1 MSSALSERPGSAP
14 PELPGSAPAELP
26 RSAPAELPRSPGR
39 RPGRLSGVAGW
50 VVLVIA
56 AVGVLFP
63 VYYAVVGSVMGPGD
77 LASYPPALFPHSLH
91 LENLRDVFT
100 VIPLGRQY
108 LNSVLQAGL
117 ITLSQLVTSVLAAY
131 AFAFLPLRWRAGIF
145 GIMIATL
152 MVPWESI
159 ILPNYLLISSWG
171 LANTLPGL
179 VLPFLV
185 NAFGVFLLRQS
196 FLQFPRELHDA
207 ARVDGCGHLRF
218 LWRILLPLQKP
229 ALAAVAVYVFLSAW
243 NQYFWPLLITSTP
256 TMQTLQIGITQL
268 SNAEAADPGLILAGV
283 VLSVLPTLA
292 LVIFGQRFIV
302 RGLIAGSS
310 R

>member
-1 MSSALSERPGSAP
+1 
-14 PELPGSAPAELP
+14 
-26 RSAPAELPRSPGR
+26 
-39 RPGRLSGVAGW
+39 

-56 AVGVLFP
+56 AIGVLFP

-77 LASYPPALFPHSLH
+77 LASYPPSLFPHSLH

-100 VIPLGRQY
+100 VIPLGQQY
-108 LNSVLQAGL
+108 LNSVMQAGL
-117 ITLSQLVTSVLAAY
+117 ITLSQLATSVLAAY
-131 AFAFLPLRWRAGIF
+131 AFAFLPMRWRAAIF
-145 GIMIATL
+145 GVFLATL
-152 MVPWESI
+152 MVPWEAI
-159 ILPNYLLISSWG
+159 ILPNYLLISGWG

-196 FLQFPRELHDA
+196 FLQFPRELRDA
-207 ARVDGCGHLRF
+207 ARVDGCGHARF
-218 LWRILLPLQKP
+218 MWRVLLPLQKP

-256 TMQTLQIGITQL
+256 TSQTLQIGITQL

-283 VLSVLPTLA
+283 VLSLLPTLA

>member
-1 MSSALSERPGSAP
+1 MS
-14 PELPGSAPAELP
+14 
-26 RSAPAELPRSPGR
+26 R
-39 RPGRLSGVAGW
+39 RFSGAVGW
-50 VVLVIA
+50 VVLVVA
-56 AVGVLFP
+56 AIGVLFP
-63 VYYAVVGSVMGPGD
+63 VYYAVAGSMMGPDD
-77 LASYPPALFPHSLH
+77 LASYPPSLFPHSLH
-91 LENLRDVFT
+91 LNNLRDVFT

-131 AFAFLPLRWRAGIF
+131 AFAFLPFRWRAGVF
-145 GIMIATL
+145 GVFLATL
-152 MVPWESI
+152 MVPWEAI
-159 ILPNYLLISSWG
+159 ILPNYLMISGWG
-171 LANTLPGL
+171 LADTIPGL

-196 FLQFPRELHDA
+196 FMQFPRELRDA
-207 ARVDGCGHLRF
+207 ARIDGCGHLRF
-218 LWRILLPLQKP
+218 LWHVLVPLQKP

-268 SNAEAADPGLILAGV
+268 RNAEAADPGLILAGV
-283 VLSVLPTLA
+283 TLSLLPTLA

>member
-1 MSSALSERPGSAP
+1 MS
-14 PELPGSAPAELP
+14 SAPAELP

>member
-1 MSSALSERPGSAP
+1 MSARV
-14 PELPGSAPAELP
+14 
-26 RSAPAELPRSPGR
+26 GR
-39 RPGRLSGVAGW
+39 VAGW
-50 VVLVIA
+50 VVLVVA

-77 LASYPPALFPHSLH
+77 LASYPPSLFPHSLH
-91 LENLRDVFT
+91 LGNLRGVFD

-108 LNSVLQAGL
+108 LNSVLQAGF
-117 ITLSQLVTSVLAAY
+117 ITLAQLVTSVLAAY
-131 AFAFLPLRWRAGIF
+131 AFAFLPFRWRAGVF
-145 GIMIATL
+145 GLFLATL
-152 MVPWESI
+152 MVPWEAI
-159 ILPNYLLISSWG
+159 ILPNYLLISGWG

-185 NAFGVFLLRQS
+185 NAFGTFLLRQS
-196 FLQFPRELHDA
+196 FLQFPRELRDA

-218 LWRILLPLQKP
+218 LWRVLVPLQKP
-229 ALAAVAVYVFLSAW
+229 ALAAVAVYVFLTAW

-283 VLSVLPTLA
+283 VLSVVPTLL

-302 RGLIAGSS
+302 RGLVAGSS